1 MFIMNLRF
9 TFLFASSDSVFQLGN
24 EPVSQQ
30 LCLGFSSQ
38 RTSLHCTII
47 EATLYTTSGQ
57 EM

>member
-9 TFLFASSDSVFQLGN
+9 TFLFASSNSVFQLGN
-24 EPVSQQ
+24 EPVLQQ
-30 LCLGFSSQ
+30 LRLGFSSQ